1 MQYLDSRGLLSIWI
15 IVSAFKSG
23 LEIGNSLILSS
34 VKDTRFVR
42 FGQQYIYGS
51 NVVFF
56 ILLCYIWF

>member
-1 MQYLDSRGLLSIWI
+1 MQFLDSKDLLSIWI

-23 LEIGNSLILSS
+23 VDTGNSLILSS
-34 VKDTRFVR
+34 VKDARFVR

-56 ILLCYIWF
+56 ILLCHI